1 MVTRIQI
8 FNNLQYMGWLSDDW
22 QWLLEKKRLAA
33 KLKKNPYYRFQ
44 SEREIE
50 IAGELG
56 VKIDVNR
63 ATVDEWL
70 RLPGI
75 SIIQAKKLVE
85 IVNSGIPLLCIEDL
99 AAALGVSVFQIQPWR
114 PVLYFSYYL
123 PDSCYENERINP
135 NYATLNQLQQ
145 IPNLPPEIATKIIRE
160 RETGGEY
167 RHMGDLKNR
176 LDLDPQLAYHL
187 LRYFQF

>member
-1 MVTRIQI
+1 
-8 FNNLQYMGWLSDDW
+8 MGWLSDDW